1 MEDGVAQG
9 GDGIDPFGRLG
20 GQTAE
25 IGGGSGALISQI
37 RGRPELEGL
46 WKAPSF
52 TPLRSTASRG
62 PVVHINHCLWR
73 FDILIIFHNSLP
85 CSIPTANN
93 FYVRAD
99 KLRGELLVEAR
110 KHGFDSSGYQDALC
124 SVPKDLY
131 NLVGEPD
138 IKRLRADR
146 RRAGEKLQSDSTRRY
161 TFLAVSSRQV
171 HNPTRTRRNGSSKV
185 LIHQASS
192 SRKKKKAMARPQHF
206 LDAVAI
212 TWINTRFYTNVIPG
226 DF

>member
-1 MEDGVAQG
+1 MEDRVAQG
-9 GDGIDPFGRLG
+9 GDRIDPFGRLG

-25 IGGGSGALISQI
+25 TGGGSGAPISQI
-37 RGRPELEGL
+37 QGRPELEGL

-52 TPLRSTASRG
+52 TPLQSTASRG
-62 PVVHINHCLWR
+62 PIVHINHCPWR
-73 FDILIIFHNSLP
+73 SDIWIIFHNSLP
-85 CSIPTANN
+85 CSIPTPNN

-99 KLRGELLVEAR
+99 KLRDELLVEAR

-131 NLVGEPD
+131 DLVCEPD
-138 IKRLRADR
+138 IKRLRADL
-146 RRAGEKLQSDSTRRY
+146 RRAGDELQSNSTRRY
-161 TFLAVSSRQV
+161 RYLAVSSRQV
-171 HNPTRTRRNGSSKV
+171 HNPTRTRRNRSIKV

-192 SRKKKKAMARPQHF
+192 SRKKRAMGRPQHF

-212 TWINTRFYTNVIPG
+212 TWINTRSYTYVIPG